1 MSSISILDNL
11 KRLGISTENNGTS
24 TGLEFFSSG
33 QNIESFSP
41 VDGNKI
47 ASVKTSNAK
56 DYEKVV
62 AKAQKAYKEFRQIP
76 APKRG
81 DLVRQFGNKLREY
94 KDDLCKLVS
103 YEIVNAILFKKLYIR
118 IKSKKEHIAVLKYD
132 ISYLS
137 NREIRDLKT
146 SLGKIVR
153 TNRQARQEDG
163 NTQS

>member
-41 VDGNKI
+41 VDVNKI

-62 AKAQKAYKEFRQIP
+62 AKAQKAYK
-76 APKRG
+76 
-81 DLVRQFGNKLREY
+81 
-94 KDDLCKLVS
+94 
-103 YEIVNAILFKKLYIR
+103 
-118 IKSKKEHIAVLKYD
+118 
-132 ISYLS
+132 
-137 NREIRDLKT
+137 
-146 SLGKIVR
+146 
-153 TNRQARQEDG
+153 
-163 NTQS
+163 